1 MTMIDR
7 KNVEIFDQ
15 EHLMNIEGC
24 QEKIVSIEMIKEF
37 EKTIPFSIDSI
48 EIWYDSLQEV
58 WRWMGDIK

>member
-1 MTMIDR
+1 MIDR